1 MLSNAAVWEPSIAAV
16 DISEAVLDFRVAPQP
31 HASRIVRDRV
41 SKFAL
46 EHGVGDEDLA
56 HFLIALGEALA
67 NAIEHARADGPVEIE
82 VRVGCDRIL
91 ATVQDSGIGFPADD
105 VIAKAQF
112 PGSDSERG
120 RGLPIMRSCCE
131 IFALKTEPG
140 KGTAVVL
147 GRYLKAPGAV
157 A

>member
-1 MLSNAAVWEPSIAAV
+1 MLSNAAAWEPSKTTV
-16 DISEAVLDFRVAPQP
+16 DTSEAVLDFRVAPQP
-31 HASRIVRDRV
+31 HASRIVRDRI

-46 EHGVGDEDLA
+46 DNGVGDDDLA

-67 NAIEHARADGPVEIE
+67 NAIEHARANDPVEIE
-82 VRVGCDRIL
+82 VRIGCDRII
-91 ATVQDSGIGFPADD
+91 ATVQDSGVGFPAD
-105 VIAKAQF
+105 VISRAQF

-147 GRYLKAPGAV
+147 GRYLKAPAPV

>member
-1 MLSNAAVWEPSIAAV
+1 MLSIAAVWEPSIATV
-16 DISEAVLDFRVAPQP
+16 DTSEAVLDFRVAPQP

-46 EHGVGDEDLA
+46 ENGVGEDDLA

-67 NAIEHARADGPVEIE
+67 NAIEHACADAPVEIE
-82 VRVGCDRIL
+82 LRIGHDRIL
-91 ATVQDSGIGFPADD
+91 ATVQDSGIGFPAD
-105 VIAKAQF
+105 VAIAQAHF
-112 PGSDSERG
+112 PESDSERG

-147 GRYLKAPGAV
+147 GRYLKTPKAV

>member
-1 MLSNAAVWEPSIAAV
+1 MLSNAAVWEPSIATV
-16 DISEAVLDFRVAPQP
+16 DTSEAVLDFQVVPQP

-46 EHGVGDEDLA
+46 ENGVGDDDLA

-67 NAIEHARADGPVEIE
+67 NAIEHARADDPVEIE

-91 ATVQDSGIGFPADD
+91 ATVQDSGVGFPAD
-105 VIAKAQF
+105 VISRAQF

-147 GRYLKAPGAV
+147 GRYLKTPNAV

>member
-1 MLSNAAVWEPSIAAV
+1 V
-16 DISEAVLDFRVAPQP
+16 DTSEAVLDFRVAPQP

-46 EHGVGDEDLA
+46 KHGVGDDDLA

-67 NAIEHARADGPVEIE
+67 NAIEHARADEPVEIE
-82 VRVGCDRIL
+82 VRIGADRIL
-91 ATVQDSGIGFPADD
+91 ATVQDSGIGFPAE
-105 VIAKAQF
+105 VIARAKF

-147 GRYLKAPGAV
+147 GRYIKKAIGV